1 MIFQSH
7 PVFGIPQNLRQI
19 SQGFPPKK
27 CHLSQ
32 PITGPG
38 RRTTATQRPE
48 RWESPGTYSKLGGS
62 CLENMVAPWQRY
74 EKHRKTIGKQWG
86 DSEISTISSMVLVY
100 LPKKMGDFVRA
111 NVGKYSTH
119 GAYDWVL
126 WNFWHFC
133 RRVYGRSFGI
143 DTWWDIWWDNMSCGY
158 VIMGR
163 SRYWYV
169 ICIYESMQRSTDC
182 APS

>member
-1 MIFQSH
+1 MTHETGCYQCYLMIFQSH

-100 LPKKMGDFVRA
+100 LPKKWVILFGQMLVNIPHMEHMIGYCEISDIFVGEFMGDLL
-111 NVGKYSTH
+111 G
-119 GAYDWVL
+119 
-126 WNFWHFC
+126 
-133 RRVYGRSFGI
+133 
-143 DTWWDIWWDNMSCGY
+143 
-158 VIMGR
+158 
-163 SRYWYV
+163 
-169 ICIYESMQRSTDC
+169 
-182 APS
+182 

>member
-1 MIFQSH
+1 MTHETGCYQCYLMIFQSH

-86 DSEISTISSMVLVY
+86 DSEISTICSMVLVC
-100 LPKKMGDFVRA
+100 LPTKLGDFVRA

-119 GAYDWVL
+119 GAYGYCEISD
-126 WNFWHFC
+126 NFY
-133 RRVYGRSFGI
+133 RRVYRRSFGI
-143 DTWWDIWWDNMSCGY
+143 LDGISNVMW
-158 VIMGR
+158 
-163 SRYWYV
+163 
-169 ICIYESMQRSTDC
+169 ICYYGT
-182 APS
+182 